1 MSDSRSQ
8 LNTRRVMLKLSGEIL
23 SGPEKK
29 APLHADGLELIAN
42 QIEGALSLGT
52 QVAVVVGG
60 GNIHRGA
67 RSLGRDYPRP
77 ASDAI
82 GMVGTLVNALAIQ
95 AELRHRGRRASVLNA
110 FAVDR
115 VATLHTPQRARDLLD
130 GGEVVIFAGGTGNPF
145 FTTDTA
151 AALRALES
159 ACTVLIKGTKVDGVF
174 SADPEKDQGAKFYK
188 SLHFEDILHD
198 KLEVMDLTAITL
210 CMENDLP
217 VVVLNAQE
225 EGSIKRF
232 LDGEDLGTIILPQVG
247 KGDR

>member
-1 MSDSRSQ
+1 MAVTAESRSN

-23 SGPEKK
+23 SGGGTEG
-29 APLHADGLELIAN
+29 PLHATGLELIAN

-52 QVAVVVGG
+52 QVAVVIGG

-95 AELRHRGRRASVLNA
+95 AELRHRGRRASVLNS

-130 GGEVVIFAGGTGNPF
+130 KGEVVIFAGGTGNPF

-159 ACTVLIKGTKVDGVF
+159 ACTVLIKGTKVAGVY
-174 SADPEKDQGAKFYK
+174 SADPNKDKNAKFYQ
-188 SLHFEDILHD
+188 SLSFEDVLRD

-210 CMENDLP
+210 CMENNLP
-217 VVVLNAQE
+217 VVVLNALD
-225 EGSIKRF
+225 EGSIKKF
-232 LDGEDLGTIILPQVG
+232 LDGDNLGTLILPQEG
-247 KGDR
+247 